1 LDFEREHERV
11 GRELDRWLRTDLPA
25 AREELADPSG
35 ACLGSGAG
43 DVEACHSSRLVT
55 DEGRSGTRLSE
66 FASTGSRDAVL

>member
-1 LDFEREHERV
+1 MDFEREHERV

-25 AREELADPSG
+25 AREELADAIRGMLG
-35 ACLGSGAG
+35 AGAG

-55 DEGRSGTRLSE
+55 DEGRSGTRMSE